1 MNGFIDA
8 IKSGVGKLV
17 EFAIHGERDIKIAR
31 SIQEKNLV
39 LGGVDGEDEIDI
51 GAGGKRQSVIAIIDA
66 TEINSKG
73 GVERSVR
80 GGFDM
85 LRGNFDFDIGED
97 LELIINSLIIV
108 LQRVE
113 IGVAKE
119 DGLELVV
126 GGFRGCE
133 RRGEGEEI
141 VVGLEISFL
150 ERGFE
155 KVWTRLG
162 LVGRFVVR
170 VFLIG
175 VISVCVILAGVSEI
189 LLYSIKIWVASEEAE
204 WSDGFSVIFREIRI
218 LEGDEAVFFV
228 VGFVRADFGKVIV
241 IFEEE
246 EGEDE
251 IDENNNI

>member
-1 MNGFIDA
+1 
-8 IKSGVGKLV
+8 
-17 EFAIHGERDIKIAR
+17 
-31 SIQEKNLV
+31 
-39 LGGVDGEDEIDI
+39 
-51 GAGGKRQSVIAIIDA
+51 
-66 TEINSKG
+66 
-73 GVERSVR
+73 
-80 GGFDM
+80 M

-119 DGLELVV
+119 DGLEFVV
-126 GGFRGCE
+126 HGFRCGE

-189 LLYSIKIWVASEEAE
+189 LLYSIKIRVTSEEAE
-204 WSDGFSVIFREIRI
+204 WNDGFSVIFREIRI

-251 IDENNNI
+251 IDENNNT

>member
-39 LGGVDGEDEIDI
+39 LGRVDGEDEIDI

-97 LELIINSLIIV
+97 LELIIYSLIIV
-108 LQRVE
+108 LQCVE

-119 DGLELVV
+119 DSLELVV

-133 RRGEGEEI
+133 RRGEREEI

-150 ERGFE
+150 ERGF
-155 KVWTRLG
+155 KDVWTRLG
-162 LVGRFVVR
+162 LVGGLIVG
-170 VFLIG
+170 VFL
-175 VISVCVILAGVSEI
+175 VCFILAGIGEV
-189 LLYSIKIWVASEEAE
+189 LLYGIKIRVTSEKPKR
-204 WSDGFSVIFREIRI
+204 SDGSSVIFYEIRI
-218 LEGDEAVFFV
+218 LEGDETIFFV
-228 VGFVRADFGKVIV
+228 IGFVRADFGKVIV

-251 IDENNNI
+251 IDENNNT

>member
-1 MNGFIDA
+1 MGEF
-8 IKSGVGKLV
+8 V
-17 EFAIHGERDIKIAR
+17 EFAIHGEGDIKIAR

-97 LELIINSLIIV
+97 LELIIYSLIIV
-108 LQRVE
+108 LQCVE

-119 DGLELVV
+119 DSLELII
-126 GGFRGCE
+126 GGFRASE
-133 RRGEGEEI
+133 RGGESEEI
-141 VVGLEISFL
+141 VVGLETGFF

-155 KVWTRLG
+155 EVWTRLG
-162 LVGRFVVR
+162 LVG
-170 VFLIG
+170 
-175 VISVCVILAGVSEI
+175 
-189 LLYSIKIWVASEEAE
+189 
-204 WSDGFSVIFREIRI
+204 GF
-218 LEGDEAVFFV
+218 
-228 VGFVRADFGKVIV
+228 IV
-241 IFEEE
+241 
-246 EGEDE
+246 
-251 IDENNNI
+251 

>member
-17 EFAIHGERDIKIAR
+17 EFAIHGEGDIKIAR

-97 LELIINSLIIV
+97 LELIIYSLIIV
-108 LQRVE
+108 LQCVE

-119 DGLELVV
+119 DSLKLVV

-133 RRGEGEEI
+133 RCGEGEEV
-141 VVGLEISFL
+141 VVGLETGLF
-150 ERGFE
+150 ERGLE
-155 KVWTRLG
+155 EVWTRFG
-162 LVGRFVVR
+162 LIEGLIVG
-170 VFLIG
+170 VFLA
-175 VISVCVILAGVSEI
+175 CVILVYGILAGTYEI
-189 LLYSIKIWVASEEAE
+189 LLYGIKIRVASEEAKRGD
-204 WSDGFSVIFREIRI
+204 SSRVIFC
-218 LEGDEAVFFV
+218 
-228 VGFVRADFGKVIV
+228 
-241 IFEEE
+241 
-246 EGEDE
+246 
-251 IDENNNI
+251 

>member
-1 MNGFIDA
+1 MDGFINA
-8 IKSGVGKLV
+8 IKASVSEFV
-17 EFAIHGERDIKIAR
+17 EFAIHGEGDIKIAR

-97 LELIINSLIIV
+97 LELIIYSLIIV
-108 LQRVE
+108 LQCVE
-113 IGVAKE
+113 IGVTKE

-150 ERGFE
+150 EKGFE

-189 LLYSIKIWVASEEAE
+189 LLYSIKIRVTSEEAE
-204 WSDGFSVIFREIRI
+204 WNDGFSVIFREIRI

-251 IDENNNI
+251 IDENNNT